1 MDDFVRRPKGV
12 ELGPLS
18 LRVFETLCMYTAF
31 PWPLLETQAKR
42 AGCDPANL
50 GHPGLERLIEPLA
63 RGVARFNSPE
73 AGREAQLAL
82 ERLLYQPNQP

>member
-1 MDDFVRRPKGV
+1 MDDFLERPKGV

-18 LRVFETLCMYTAF
+18 LRVFEALSQFTAF

-50 GHPGLERLIEPLA
+50 GRAGLERLIEPLA
-63 RGVARFNSPE
+63 RGVARFNSPA

-82 ERLLYQPNQP
+82 ERLLLRE